1 LKTVITV
8 EVLGLSRERLREEYR
23 NRITKH
29 DPMPDFRKDYKLDR
43 LAERFNVAQFV
54 SFAPSQTE
62 PAQQYCRLAN
72 LPENTS
78 FASLSSALVALF
90 ERSADGTVNIRS
102 FSKTESQSRE
112 FLYALKT
119 VDEAASAIT
128 RIAGEGAYTIANE
141 TIDVSDGGVSGVA
154 MGGLVE
160 FRPDATP
167 RGVERPGFASLP
179 IAWATQLFKIVY
191 GFDPGLEASE
201 NARIEFSLHPR
212 ARGWRQTHTIFWE
225 YGEVDHF
232 DRSADIRWPNDFSR
246 LIGDKA
252 YGLLIGHLAGLP
264 VPRTT
269 VISRRV
275 APFTFG
281 SDTGSAEQWIRTAPF
296 VQIPGKYTT
305 ARGWEDP
312 FRLIQK
318 EDPDGAALASVLA
331 QQGVRAQYS
340 GAAIEASDGELIVE
354 GAKGTGEGFM
364 QGKVLPQALPRNV
377 LDAVHSTH
385 AELRRCMGSVRF
397 EWVFDG
403 TIAWVVQLHIGVSQ
417 SLGRAIV
424 PGEANEWVVFD
435 VKDGLEA
442 LRQLVT
448 SLAQDTGI
456 YLNGNVGRTSHIAD
470 VVRKAGIP
478 TRLVESEDNGKS

>member
-1 LKTVITV
+1 
-8 EVLGLSRERLREEYR
+8 
-23 NRITKH
+23 
-29 DPMPDFRKDYKLDR
+29 MPDFRKDYKLDR

-62 PAQQYCRLAN
+62 PTQQYCRLAN

-78 FASLSSALVALF
+78 FASLASALQALF
-90 ERSADGTVNIRS
+90 ERSVDGTVNVRS
-102 FSKTESQSRE
+102 FSEAESQSRE

-119 VDEAASAIT
+119 VDEAESAIK
-128 RIAGEGAYTIANE
+128 RIAGDGAFTIANE

-179 IAWATQLFKIVY
+179 TTWATQLFKIVY
-191 GFDPGLEASE
+191 GFDPALEASE

-212 ARGWRQTHTIFWE
+212 ARGWRQTNTIFWE

-232 DRSADIRWPNDFSR
+232 DRAADVQWPNDFSR
-246 LIGDKA
+246 LIGDKV
-252 YGLLIGHLAGLP
+252 YGLLIGHIAGLP

-281 SDTGSAEQWIRTAPF
+281 SDTGTTEKWIRTSPF

-305 ARGWEDP
+305 ARGWHDP
-312 FRLIQK
+312 FRLMQN
-318 EDPDGAALASVLA
+318 EDPEGAALASVLA
-331 QQGVRAQYS
+331 QQGVKAEYS

-354 GAKGTGEGFM
+354 GAKGTGEEFM
-364 QGKVLPQALPRNV
+364 QGSVVPQPLPGHV
-377 LDAVHSTH
+377 LDAVNATH
-385 AELRRCMGSVRF
+385 AELRRVLGNVRF

-403 TIAWVVQLHIGVSQ
+403 KTAWVVQLHIGVSQ

-424 PGEANEWVVFD
+424 PGEANDWVVFD

-478 TRLVESEDNGKS
+478 TRLMESEDDGKS

>member
-1 LKTVITV
+1 M
-8 EVLGLSRERLREEYR
+8 SEYR
-23 NRITKH
+23 NRFPEP

-54 SFAPSQTE
+54 SFAPSEAE

-72 LPENTS
+72 LPENSS
-78 FASLSSALVALF
+78 FASLSSALEALF
-90 ERSADGTVNIRS
+90 ARSADGTVNVRS
-102 FSKTESQSRE
+102 FSETESQSRE

-119 VDEAASAIT
+119 VDEAASAIK

-141 TIDVSDGGVSGVA
+141 TVDISDGGVSGVA

-179 IAWATQLFKIVY
+179 TAWATQLFKIVY

-201 NARIEFSLHPR
+201 DARIEFSLHPR
-212 ARGWRQTHTIFWE
+212 ARGWRQTNTIFWE
-225 YGEVDHF
+225 YGEIDHI
-232 DRSADIRWPNDFSR
+232 DRAADIRWPNDFSR
-246 LIGDKA
+246 LIGDKV
-252 YGLLIGHLAGLP
+252 YGLLVGHIAGLP

-269 VISRRV
+269 VIPRRV

-281 SDTGSAEQWIRTAPF
+281 SVTGSAEHWIRTSPF
-296 VQIPGKYTT
+296 AQVPGKYTT
-305 ARGWEDP
+305 ARGWQDP
-312 FRLIQK
+312 FLLVQN

-331 QQGVRAQYS
+331 QQSVTAEYS
-340 GAAIEASDGELIVE
+340 GAAIEASDGELIIE

-364 QGKVLPQALPRNV
+364 QGSVLPQSLPLHV
-377 LDAVHSTH
+377 LDAVNATH
-385 AELRRCMGSVRF
+385 AELRRSLGSVRF

-403 TIAWVVQLHIGVSQ
+403 AMVWVVQLHSGGSQ
-417 SLGRAIV
+417 SFGRTIV
-424 PGEANEWVVFD
+424 PGEADEWVVFD
-435 VKDGLEA
+435 VKDGLES
-442 LRQLVT
+442 LRQLVA
-448 SLAQDTGI
+448 SLAKDTGI

-470 VVRKAGIP
+470 VVRKAGVP
-478 TRLVESEDNGKS
+478 TRLLELDEDGKS